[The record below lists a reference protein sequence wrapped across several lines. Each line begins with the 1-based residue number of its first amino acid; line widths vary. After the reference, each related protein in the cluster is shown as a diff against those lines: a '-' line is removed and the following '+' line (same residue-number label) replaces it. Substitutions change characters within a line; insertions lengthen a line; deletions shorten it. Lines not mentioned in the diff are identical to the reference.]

1 MRRLLPT
8 FCALIASISTGIA
21 ADKPVPLAEAAGKFT
36 VPKGFNVTLFAGEPA
51 VVQPIAFTFD
61 DRGRMWVVECLS
73 YPQWRADGKGSDR
86 VVILEDTDGDGVHDK
101 RTVVLD
107 NGSNLSGIEVGFGGV
122 WLCSTPNLI
131 FIPIK
136 DDKPSGPPQIL
147 LDGWNLK
154 DAKHNVFN
162 GLAWG
167 PDGWLYG
174 CNGIQTKSNV
184 GAPGTPADRRTF
196 LDAGVWRFHPTKRIF
211 DVVAVGMTNP
221 WGLDWD
227 DRGEMFATNCVI
239 DHLWHLVPGGRYQR
253 MYGQDQNPYAYG
265 HMGSAVDYKHWGG
278 GAWTESR
285 SDKATGAIK
294 KEHDTAGGG
303 HAHSGAAIYLGEQ
316 FPAEYRNTLFTC
328 NIHGSRLN
336 NDGLERTPSGMK
348 GVRRPDFAF
357 ANDPWFRGIAVK
369 QGPEGSL
376 YVCDWSDTGECHNY
390 EVADKTNGRVYRIS
404 YGTAKPFKGDVSAM
418 TDAELIDAQK
428 SKNEWLVRRARRVL
442 QERVAAGKKLDGT
455 KLVAQLDTKEEPAKL
470 RALWALH
477 AVRQLTPE
485 KLLATSYDPA
495 EAVRVWCVRLE
506 ADQPAEAPGL
516 LGLLRLDLMPRNS
529 ALVHG
534 VRNERSPFVLAALA
548 DAARRYRG
556 TGNTNWMVVGD
567 LIRNPVGEAD
577 ANLSLM
583 VWLAFQPLIAGNEQT
598 ALTQAAVSRV
608 SLVRINTVR
617 SVLSLP
623 KSDATKQLS
632 FVMLILVAAQSDAAR
647 LDLLTG
653 VQQAFEGR
661 VNLVAPAD
669 WADIT
674 YALTRSADSRVRRQ
688 AEAVAVLV
696 GDPTAIAAMRARFA
710 DNKEPAESRQ
720 FALQQLL
727 ARRVPGMADALRNLL
742 KDAPMRA
749 VAVRG
754 LASYPDPASAKAIL
768 DAYPTFTADEKAD
781 AVQTLASRPA
791 FALALLDA
799 VERGAVP
806 KGDINTFTARQ
817 LLALNDKTVRGR
829 LGSVWGTVRPAAAT
843 RVEQTVKLKALLTPE
858 TLAKADLGNG
868 RRLFA
873 VNCAACHKL
882 FDDGGNVG
890 PELTGAQRTS
900 LDYVL
905 ENVLDPSAVVA
916 NDYRLTTFSLADG
929 RTVAGIVRKETPQ
942 TLTIRTL
949 NEDLLVPVADV
960 EARKTTLLSIMP
972 DGLFDKLT
980 DAELRDLVGYLASPR
995 QVPLAGLPAK

>member
-1 MRRLLPT
+1 MRRLLPM
-8 FCALIASISTGIA
+8 FCALIAGISTGIA

-86 VVILEDTDGDGVHDK
+86 VVVLEDTDGDGVHDK

-122 WLCSTPNLI
+122 WLCSTPNLV
-131 FIPIK
+131 FIPIEN
-136 DDKPSGPPQIL
+136 DKPSGPPQIL

-174 CNGIQTKSNV
+174 CNGIQTRSNV
-184 GAPGTPADRRTF
+184 GAPGTPAGQRTF
-196 LDAGVWRFHPTKRIF
+196 LDAGVWRFHPTRKVF

-253 MYGQDQNPYAYG
+253 MYGQDQNPYSYG
-265 HMGSAVDYKHWGG
+265 HMGSAVDYKHWGSG
-278 GAWTESR
+278 SWTESR
-285 SDKATGAIK
+285 ADKATGAVK

-316 FPAEYRNTLFTC
+316 FPAEYRDTLFTC

-336 NDGLERTPSGMK
+336 NDGLVRTPGGMK

-357 ANDPWFRGIAVK
+357 ANDPWFRGIATK

-404 YGTAKPFKGDVSAM
+404 YGTAKSFKGDVSTM
-418 TDAELIDAQK
+418 TDAELMDAQS

-442 QERVAAGKKLDGT
+442 QERVAAGKKLDAA
-455 KLVAQLDTKEEPAKL
+455 KLVAQLNTKEETAKL
-470 RALWALH
+470 RAYWAL
-477 AVRQLTPE
+477 A
-485 KLLATSYDPA
+485 ATGQMTTELRTRMAGDKG
-495 EAVRVWCVRLE
+495 EAVRVW
-506 ADQPAEAPGL
+506 
-516 LGLLRLDLMPRNS
+516 S
-529 ALVHG
+529 ARIGNDVARG
-534 VRNERSPFVLAALA
+534 EESPFVRAALA
-548 DAARRYRG
+548 TAAAAKPR
-556 TGNTNWMVVGD
+556 TWSSLAATLSHPEDN
-567 LIRNPVGEAD
+567 AD
-577 ANLSLM
+577 ANLTLM
-583 VWLAFQPLIAGNEQT
+583 YWLAVQPLVAGDPAGALAFAQETPIERVRVNIARHI
-598 ALTQAAVSRV
+598 LT
-608 SLVRINTVR
+608 
-617 SVLSLP
+617 LP
-623 KSDATKQLS
+623 KTDATTQLAL
-632 FVMLILVAAQSDAAR
+632 VMPTLLAAKSPAVQR
-647 LDLLTG
+647 DLLTG
-653 VQQAFEGR
+653 IQQAFEGR
-661 VNLVAPAD
+661 VNLVAPAG
-669 WADIT
+669 WATVTD
-674 YALTRSADSRVRRQ
+674 ALSKSADPRARRQ

-696 GDPTAIAAMRARFA
+696 GDPTAIAAMRTRFA
-710 DNKEPAESRQ
+710 DAKEPTEIRQ

-727 ARRVPGMADALRNLL
+727 ARRVPGMADALRGLL
-742 KDAPMRA
+742 NDTPMRSA
-749 VAVRG
+749 ALRG
-754 LASYPDPASAKAIL
+754 LAAYSNPASATAIL
-768 DAYPTFTADEKAD
+768 DAYASFTAAEKAD
-781 AVQTLASRPA
+781 AVQTLASRTA

-806 KGDINTFTARQ
+806 KLDINTYTARQ
-817 LLALNDKTVRGR
+817 LLALNDKTVSAR
-829 LGSVWGTVRPAAAT
+829 LGTVWGTVRPASAT
-843 RVEQTVKLKALLTPE
+843 RVEQTVKLKALLTTE

-916 NDYRLTTFSLADG
+916 NDYRLTTFSLVDG
-929 RTVAGIVRKETPQ
+929 RTVAGVVRKETPQ
-942 TLTIRTL
+942 TLTVRTL
-949 NEDLLVPVADV
+949 NEEVLIPVADV
-960 EARKTTLLSIMP
+960 EARKTTQLSIMP

-980 DAELRDLVGYLASPR
+980 DAELRDLVAYLASPR
-995 QVPLAGLPAK
+995 QVPLAALPAK

>member
-101 RTVVLD
+101 RTVVID
-107 NGSNLSGIEVGFGGV
+107 NGSNLSGIEVGFGGI
-122 WLCSTPNLI
+122 WLCSTPNLL
-131 FIPIK
+131 FIPIQ

-196 LDAGVWRFHPTKRIF
+196 LDAGVWRFHPTKKVF

-253 MYGQDQNPYAYG
+253 MYGQDQNPYSFG
-265 HMGSAVDYKHWGG
+265 HMGSAVDYKHWVGG
-278 GAWTESR
+278 HWTEAR
-285 SDKATGAIK
+285 ADKATGVVK
-294 KEHDTAGGG
+294 KELDAVGGG
-303 HAHSGAAIYLGEQ
+303 HAHSGAAIYLGDQ

-336 NDGLERTPSGMK
+336 NDGLVRTPGGMK

-390 EVADKTNGRVYRIS
+390 EVSDKTNGRVYRIS
-404 YGTAKPFKGDVSAM
+404 YGTPKPFKGDVAKM
-418 TDAELIDAQK
+418 TDAELMAAQQ
-428 SKNEWLVRRARRVL
+428 SNNEWLVRRARRVL
-442 QERVAAGKKLDGT
+442 HERVAAGKKLDVA
-455 KLVAQLDTKEEPAKL
+455 KLVAQLDTADEPAKL
-470 RALWALH
+470 RVYWVLAATG
-477 AVRQLTPE
+477 QMTPE
-485 KLLATSYDPA
+485 LRARMAGDKG
-495 EAVRVWCVRLE
+495 EAVRVWSARIGTETARAEDSQFVR
-506 ADQPAEAPGL
+506 
-516 LGLLRLDLMPRNS
+516 
-529 ALVHG
+529 
-534 VRNERSPFVLAALA
+534 AALA
-548 DAARRYRG
+548 TAAVAKPKTWASLRE
-556 TGNTNWMVVGD
+556 NLSHPEDN
-567 LIRNPVGEAD
+567 AD
-577 ANLSLM
+577 ANLTLM
-583 VWLAFQPLIAGNEQT
+583 YWLAVQPLVAADPAG
-598 ALTQAAVSRV
+598 ALAFAQDTPIER
-608 SLVRINTVR
+608 VRINIVR
-617 SVLSLP
+617 HILTLP
-623 KSDATKQLS
+623 KTDATTQLALVMPTLVAAKSDA
-632 FVMLILVAAQSDAAR
+632 VR
-647 LDLLTG
+647 RDLLTG

-661 VNLVAPAD
+661 VNLVAPAG
-669 WADIT
+669 WATVTD
-674 YALTRSADSRVRRQ
+674 ALAKSADPRARRQ

-696 GDPTAIAAMRARFA
+696 GDPTAVAAMRSRFA
-710 DNKEPAESRQ
+710 DTMEPTESRQ

-742 KDAPMRA
+742 QDAAMRSA
-749 VAVRG
+749 AVRG
-754 LASYPDPASAKAIL
+754 LAAYPDPASAKAIL
-768 DAYPTFTADEKAD
+768 DAYAGFTADEKAD

-806 KGDINTFTARQ
+806 KLDINTYTARQ
-817 LLALNDKTVRGR
+817 LLALNDKSVSAR
-829 LGSVWGTVRPAAAT
+829 LGVVWGTVRPAAAT
-843 RVEQTVKLKALLTPE
+843 RVEQTVKLKALLTTE

-868 RRLFA
+868 RRLFVA
-873 VNCAACHKL
+873 NCAACHKL
-882 FDDGGNVG
+882 FDDGGTVG

-916 NDYRLTTFSLADG
+916 NDYRLTTFSLIDG

-949 NEDLLVPVADV
+949 NEEVLIPVADV
-960 EARKTTLLSIMP
+960 EARKTTQLSIMP

-995 QVPLAGLPAK
+995 QVPVAVLPAK